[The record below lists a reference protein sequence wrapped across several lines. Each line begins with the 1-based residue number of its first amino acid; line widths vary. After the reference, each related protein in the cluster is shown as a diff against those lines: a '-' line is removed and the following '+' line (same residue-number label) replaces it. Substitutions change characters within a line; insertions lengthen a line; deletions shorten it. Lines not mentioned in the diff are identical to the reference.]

1 MGLLSVAI
9 LVIPLVTLAYI
20 SQKYPKFFSILGEMC
35 GITVYDI
42 DMDIPHDPQEIN
54 YNMTRIGYLFIYM
67 VYFNHVRDK
76 YYSDF
81 IRFKR
86 YNVLRCYIW

>member
-1 MGLLSVAI
+1 MDWLSFLI
-9 LVIPLVTLAYI
+9 LVIPTVILAYI
-20 SQKYPKFFSILGEMC
+20 NLKHPKFFSILGEMC

-81 IRFKR
+81 IRFK
-86 YNVLRCYIW
+86 